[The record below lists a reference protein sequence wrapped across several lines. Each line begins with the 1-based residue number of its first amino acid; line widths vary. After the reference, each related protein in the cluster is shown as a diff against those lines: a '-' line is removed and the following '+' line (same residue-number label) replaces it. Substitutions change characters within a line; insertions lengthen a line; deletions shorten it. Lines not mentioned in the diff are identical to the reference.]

1 MHLVELPISPART
14 AASSSLAFIAAATSV
29 VAVFAAV
36 GATVPLFNI
45 YRADDGLTNASI
57 SMAVVAYSVATL
69 GTLLFFGRVSNH
81 LGRKPPSLAALVLMI
96 GGSLVLMTVHGAG
109 VLIWGRLLMGLGAGL
124 ASTSLTAYIV
134 DAAPDRPSWLA
145 PVASSQTVM
154 LGLAVGAIVSGTL
167 VQYAPWPRTLS
178 LWAVTGLLSTSALL
192 VTLSPETASRTHGA
206 WRSLRPT
213 FRAPTRVGPLIP
225 ASAAV
230 LLATWATGA
239 FYQAFVPALVEQQ
252 LHTDNALAVGV
263 AFAAYMGSSALG
275 APLSSR
281 FKAGEG
287 QRVAMVTFLAA
298 WTGIVTAF
306 AGGHLA
312 IFFAATVVAG
322 VSQGVAISAVTQ
334 GLLHGVLPSERAPIL
349 TVVYLLSYTSATV
362 PSLVAARLSATVS
375 LSYIAWGYAVL
386 VLLATAAMLT
396 ADRLA
401 STSIPATN
409 RGESANEPV

>member
-1 MHLVELPISPART
+1 MHHVEPPISPGRT
-14 AASSSLAFIAAATSV
+14 TASSRLAFIAATASV

-36 GATVPLFNI
+36 GATIPLFNI
-45 YRADDGLTNASI
+45 YRADDGLTNAGI

-69 GTLLFFGRVSNH
+69 GTLLVFGRVSNH
-81 LGRKPPSLAALVLMI
+81 LGRKPPSLAALGLMI
-96 GGSLVLMTVHGAG
+96 SGSLILMTVHGVG
-109 VLIWGRLLMGLGAGL
+109 VLICGRLLMGLGAGL

-192 VTLSPETASRTHGA
+192 VTLSPETASRTHGT

-213 FRAPTRVGPLIP
+213 FRAPTRVRPLIP
-225 ASAAV
+225 AAAAV

-239 FYQAFVPALVEQQ
+239 FYQAFVPALVQQQ
-252 LHTDNALAVGV
+252 LHTDNSLAVGV

-281 FKAGEG
+281 FKTGGG
-287 QRVAMVTFLAA
+287 QRVAILTFLGA
-298 WTGIVTAF
+298 WAGIVTAI
-306 AGGHLA
+306 ATGHLA
-312 IFFAATVVAG
+312 TFFVATVVAG
-322 VSQGVAISAVTQ
+322 VSQGVGISAVTQ
-334 GLLHGVLPSERAPIL
+334 GLLRGAVPSERAPIL

-362 PSLVAARLSATVS
+362 PSLVAARLSTTVS
-375 LSYIAWGYAVL
+375 LSCIVWGYAVL
-386 VLLATAAMLT
+386 VLLATVAMFV

-401 STSIPATN
+401 SPGVPTRN
-409 RGESANEPV
+409 RGASANEPV